1 MNNLIQRILTGSA
14 YVSLM
19 LLATTKPL
27 YIGILLLLVAIV
39 GTFEFKK
46 IAVKQNVQFDLYS
59 TITLGTLTYA
69 SILYAE
75 LRGLFFLAVL
85 IYFISQ
91 LYRPTKN
98 AVHLLGSTFISLIY
112 LYLPLALIIPIGLQS
127 GSYEYKTIFGLLIL
141 IWASDSWAYI
151 VGRLVG
157 KRKLFERHSP
167 NKTWEGFWGSVILT
181 AATGYILSV
190 NGFGLN
196 SLEWIILG
204 GITVFVAT
212 AGDLFQSM
220 LKRASKLKDSGN
232 ILPGHGGILDRFDSI
247 LFCLP
252 AYYIYFYHIS
262 PIINS

>member
-1 MNNLIQRILTGSA
+1 MNNLIQRILTGSV

-19 LLATTKPL
+19 LLATTKAL
-27 YIGILLLLVAIV
+27 YIGLLLLLVAIV

-46 IAVKQNVQFDLYS
+46 IAEKQNIHFDLYP
-59 TITLGTLTYA
+59 TIALGILTYA
-69 SILYAE
+69 SILHAE

-98 AVHLLGSTFISLIY
+98 TIQLLGSTFISLVY
-112 LYLPLALIIPIGLQS
+112 LYFPLALIIPIGLQS
-127 GSYEYKTIFGLLIL
+127 GTYEYKTLFGLLIL

-151 VGRLVG
+151 MGRLLG

-167 NKTWEGFWGSVILT
+167 NKTWEGFWGSFVLT
-181 AATGYILSV
+181 STTGYVLSI

-196 SLEWIILG
+196 SIEWILLG

-262 PIINS
+262 PILNS

>member
-1 MNNLIQRILTGSA
+1 MNNLIQRILTGSV

-27 YIGILLLLVAIV
+27 YIGLLLLLVAIV

-46 IAVKQNVQFDLYS
+46 IAVKQNLNFDLYP
-59 TITLGTLTYA
+59 TIALGILTYA
-69 SILYAE
+69 SILHPK
-75 LRGLFFLAVL
+75 LRVFLFLAVF

-98 AVHLLGSTFISLIY
+98 ALQLLGSTFISLIY

-127 GSYEYKTIFGLLIL
+127 GTYEYKTLFGLLIL

-157 KRKLFERHSP
+157 KRKLFERLSP

-181 AATGYILSV
+181 AATGYLLSI

-196 SLEWIILG
+196 RIEWIALG

-220 LKRASKLKDSGN
+220 LKRTSQLKDSGN

-262 PIINS
+262 PILNS

>member
-1 MNNLIQRILTGSA
+1 MNNLIQRILTGSV

-27 YIGILLLLVAIV
+27 YIGLLV

-46 IAVKQNVQFDLYS
+46 INEKQNIQFDLYP
-59 TITLGTLTYA
+59 TIALGILTYA
-69 SILYAE
+69 SILHAE

-85 IYFISQ
+85 IYFITQ

-98 AVHLLGSTFISLIY
+98 TIQLLGSTFISLVY

-127 GSYEYKTIFGLLIL
+127 GSYEYKTLFGLLIL

-151 VGRLVG
+151 VGRLLG

-167 NKTWEGFWGSVILT
+167 NKTWEGFWGSFVLT
-181 AATGYILSV
+181 SATGYVLSI

-196 SLEWIILG
+196 SIEWILLG

-262 PIINS
+262 PILNS

>member
-1 MNNLIQRILTGSA
+1 MNNLIQRILTGSV

-27 YIGILLLLVAIV
+27 YIGVLLLIVAIV
-39 GTFEFKK
+39 GTFELKK
-46 IAVKQNVQFDLYS
+46 IVLEQNINFDLYP
-59 TITLGTLTYA
+59 TIALGVLVYA
-69 SILYAE
+69 SVLHSE
-75 LRGLFFLAVL
+75 VRGLFFLAVL

-98 AVHLLGSTFISLIY
+98 SVHLLGSTFISLIY
-112 LYLPLALIIPIGLQS
+112 IYLPLALIIPIGLQN
-127 GSYEYKTIFGLLIL
+127 GSYEYKTLFGLLIL

-157 KRKLFERHSP
+157 KRKLFERLSP
-167 NKTWEGFWGSVILT
+167 NKTWEGFWGSVVLT
-181 AATGYILSV
+181 SATGYVLSI
-190 NGFGLN
+190 NGFGLD

-204 GITVFVAT
+204 GITVFIAT

-220 LKRASKLKDSGN
+220 LKRNSNIKDSGN
-232 ILPGHGGILDRFDSI
+232 ILPGHGGILDRFDST

-262 PIINS
+262 PLLNS